1 MLHRSSTTAS
11 QKARFEKD
19 AFRNSAVLCDVR
31 GKLVDYSQHT
41 RSDPDAP
48 DDIADIEMVEACS
61 SCRIA
66 VVRKRITPSSYT
78 ESIRMVTSIWAL
90 SDDNTVRVELRMED
104 SEMYIPYSSYFSP
117 AKASITIPCELRF
130 HDVRFGNRLVR
141 TARTSWVNF
150 VFEDAQGA
158 ALFQN
163 EIMGRTL
170 LATFRTCKTMRI
182 HEGALASFA
191 FAEQMCALENLRIWE
206 DTDTG
211 AVIALIHFSATFRD
225 GYLAFYINSST
236 NPVRVQDVGGRE
248 VKIKGLRVPI
258 AETVKAMRKDSV
270 VDDGDA
276 ITPTNTNTNAGR
288 KDADTAGK
296 SRRQSN
302 FSARKKS
309 KEKEPAKSAVEAPTS
324 TDRKKIISGAKVE
337 FASEHEKSEFLR
349 LVAEYQRP
357 GRLCE
362 VPDLLGVN

>member
-1 MLHRSSTTAS
+1 
-11 QKARFEKD
+11 
-19 AFRNSAVLCDVR
+19 
-31 GKLVDYSQHT
+31 
-41 RSDPDAP
+41 
-48 DDIADIEMVEACS
+48 MVEACS

-66 VVRKRITPSSYT
+66 VVRKRITPSSST

-104 SEMYIPYSSYFSP
+104 TEMYIPYSSYFSP

-191 FAEQMCALENLRIWE
+191 YAEQMCALENLRIWE

-211 AVIALIHFSATFRD
+211 AVIALIHFSASFRD
-225 GYLAFYINSST
+225 GYLAFYLNSST
-236 NPVRVQDVGGRE
+236 NPVRVLDVGGRE

-276 ITPTNTNTNAGR
+276 ITPTNTNTNASGR

-296 SRRQSN
+296 SRRQSS
-302 FSARKKS
+302 FSTARKKG
-309 KEKEPAKSAVEAPTS
+309 KEKEKGKAPTKSAVEAPTS
-324 TDRKKIISGAKVE
+324 SDRKKIISGAKVE
-337 FASEHEKSEFLR
+337 FASEHEKKAFLR
-349 LVAEYQRP
+349 LVAEYQREE
-357 GRLCE
+357 RLCE